1 MTLKRHP
8 GGKIVTQAAVDGAW
22 RGVALVGP
30 MGSGKTTLLES
41 LLFVSN
47 RINRKGRVTDG
58 TTVGDAA
65 PEARARQMS
74 TEVSAAWLEA
84 GGAKFTVLD
93 CPGSV
98 ELGHEALAAL
108 KGVDLAVVVVEPV
121 LERLP
126 AITPLLHHL
135 DANGI
140 PHVVFINK
148 LDRSDVRF
156 RDLIAGLREVSLRPV
171 VPHQYAI
178 GRGEDLVGYIDLVTE
193 NAYAYQ
199 EGSAAEPIAL
209 PPDYAGREAD
219 ARREMLETLA
229 DFDDELLAQLLDEAT
244 PDEATIRRDLQ
255 TTLRAD
261 QVVPVFIGVAEKD
274 MGVRRLLDCLA
285 KETPSAAARAEALG
299 HDGDGQ
305 ALVTVLKTYQ
315 QHHAGKL
322 SLVRVWRGAVKDGIT
337 LGGMRVGGTLRL
349 TGAAQE
355 PAGEAGPGEIVALA
369 RLDDARTGQTL
380 EEGAA
385 AGDDAAAGEG
395 CEPMFAFAVQAA
407 DRGDDVK
414 LSGALQKLLDED
426 PGLGLRQDP
435 ATNETVL
442 WGRGEVHLKIALD
455 RLRSKHNLDLDARV
469 PAIPYRET
477 IRKRASAHG
486 RHKKQSG
493 GHGQFGDV
501 KIDIRPLPRGEGFAF
516 ESKVV
521 GGSVPKAYIPA
532 VEAGAREYFAKGPLG
547 FPVVDVGVALTDG
560 QFHSVDSNE
569 LSFKMATALAL
580 KEGMPACRPVLLE
593 PVLEVVVSV
602 PSEHTSRALQIVS
615 QKRGQILGYEAKAG
629 WRGWDA
635 IRAHLPQAEVFDL
648 VVLLRSA
655 TQGAG
660 SFTWRFDHLAEVP
673 DRLAEA
679 IVDAQSSNAA

>member
-1 MTLKRHP
+1 M
-8 GGKIVTQAAVDGAW
+8 TQAAVDGAW

-41 LLFVSN
+41 LLFVSK
-47 RINRKGRVTDG
+47 RIGRKGRVTDG

-84 GGAKFTVLD
+84 EGAKFTVLD

-126 AITPLLHHL
+126 ALTPLLHYL

-178 GRGEDLVGYIDLVTE
+178 GRGEDLLGYIDLVTE
-193 NAYAYQ
+193 RAYAYQ

-209 PPDYAGREAD
+209 PPDYAEREAD
-219 ARREMLETLA
+219 ARQEMLETLA
-229 DFDDELLAQLLDEAT
+229 DFDDELLTQLLDEEA

-285 KETPSAAARAEALG
+285 KETPNASARAEDLG
-299 HDGDGQ
+299 HDGDGP

-322 SLVRVWRGAVKDGIT
+322 SLVRVWRGTVKDGIT
-337 LGGMRVGGTLRL
+337 LGGMRVGGTMRL

-385 AGDDAAAGEG
+385 RDAPTTDGAAAGEG
-395 CEPMFAFAVQAA
+395 CEPMFAYAVQAA

-414 LSGALQKLLDED
+414 LSSAFQKLLDED
-426 PGLGLRQDP
+426 PGLSLRQDP
-435 ATNETVL
+435 ETNETVL

-455 RLRSKHNLDLDARV
+455 RLKTKHNLALDARV
-469 PAIPYRET
+469 PATPYRET
-477 IRKRASAHG
+477 IRKSASAHG

-501 KIDIRPLPRGEGFAF
+501 KIDIRPLPRGGGFAF

-521 GGSVPKAYIPA
+521 GGSVPKAYVPA

-580 KEGMPACRPVLLE
+580 REGMPACRPALLE

-602 PSEHTSRALQIVS
+602 PSEQTSRALQIVS

-635 IRAHLPQAEVFDL
+635 IKAHLPQAEIYDL

-679 IVDAQSSNAA
+679 IVGAQATNAA